1 MKNRSILLFLILFSN
16 FKSQS
21 QCAAILPFTQKAM
34 VDIHDIYQFTFLN
47 KKPKNKLDTLVLQ
60 ALYPGMIV
68 DSNYYD
74 WNNDNEKTRSLYER
88 IKMKQLIDEIGQ
100 LKTSGA
106 FLILN
111 LPYLIP
117 FKMQDD
123 LTPLTSLVSNIS
135 HYGSATTINKYF
147 LNNIVSNKIAPK
159 EFERLVILKSI
170 PLRKSKFTQIK
181 YCKRLEGE
189 ALELYNMKQENP
201 QPYDS
206 LIEQVI
212 NKYLNKYHHISKLL
226 YFPDSIMI
234 EILQLPFTH
243 DAQWDHCVPK
253 VSADNGI
260 SHDRLGVIIQI
271 GKDEFDQNKYIQ
283 RVYTLEKNN
292 QTGQSIVEKEF
303 SVAFIS
309 RTRRQCEGQDE

>member
-1 MKNRSILLFLILFSN
+1 MKNRCILLFLFLFIN
-16 FKSQS
+16 TKSQS
-21 QCAAILPFTQKAM
+21 QCQAILPFTQKAM

-47 KKPKNKLDTLVLQ
+47 KNPKNKLDTLVLQ

-68 DSNYYD
+68 DSNYYEWQD
-74 WNNDNEKTRSLYER
+74 DSKKIRSLSER
-88 IKMKQLIDEIGQ
+88 IKMKELIDEIGR
-100 LKTSGA
+100 LKTAEA

-111 LPYLIP
+111 LPYLID

-123 LTPLTSLVSNIS
+123 LTPLTSLVGNIS
-135 HYGSATTINKYF
+135 HYGGATAINKYF
-147 LNNIVSNKIAPK
+147 LNNSISNKLASL
-159 EFERLVILKSI
+159 EFEKAVIIKSI

-189 ALELYNMKQENP
+189 ALELYNMKQVNP
-201 QPYDS
+201 RPYDS
-206 LIEQVI
+206 SIEQVI
-212 NKYLNKYHHISKLL
+212 HKYLNKYPHISNLL

-243 DAQWDHCVPK
+243 DAQWDNCVPK

-292 QTGQSIVEKEF
+292 QTGQSIIEKEF
-303 SVAFIS
+303 SVDFIS
-309 RTRRQCEGQDE
+309 RTRRQCEGEDE